1 MNGTAEARARARVKA
16 AENCRGVVANE
27 YIRSIMN
34 GTAEARARARV
45 KAAEEANHCRGVV
58 DAMREGA
65 LNAVVVEHGCGALKN
80 LATTT
85 STTRRRLQKR
95 VALK

>member
-1 MNGTAEARARARVKA
+1 
-16 AENCRGVVANE
+16 
-27 YIRSIMN
+27 MN

-45 KAAEEANHCRGVV
+45 KAAEEANHCRGVVDAHYERHGRGEGTGEGQGGGGVV